1 MAETIVDDRLWE
13 NFHRAV
19 NMSSRDLRKWL
30 AVQGAGE
37 ITETEP
43 DQAGSELGHR
53 VADILGKR
61 RADVTPDDVE
71 VMRRVVDKVTDLRGG
86 DTGQWEPTA
95 GEDHW
100 RHRLMNVGHDP
111 LAP

>member
-19 NMSSRDLRKWL
+19 NMTSRELRDWL

-37 ITETEP
+37 ETETEP
-43 DQAGSELGHR
+43 DRAGSELGHH

-61 RADVTPDDVE
+61 RADLTPDDVA
-71 VMRRVVDKVTDLRGG
+71 VMRRVVDKVADLRGEG
-86 DTGQWEPTA
+86 EEWEPTA
-95 GEDHW
+95 GDDRW
-100 RHRLMNVGHDP
+100 RRRLMNVGHDP
-111 LAP
+111 LKP

>member
-37 ITETEP
+37 IAETEP

-71 VMRRVVDKVTDLRGG
+71 VMRRVVDKVPALRGG